1 MLRVILI
8 IGTISLLFSCQRLE
22 RQNNESDEQM
32 FSLKDNSN
40 LLNQNNP
47 FRIRDS
53 IKYYAIIPNVSLY
66 TKLKK
71 FNDLQ
76 DSLQKEI
83 SSENEEKYA
92 EIEKYNYLIIKY
104 LTNLIENHNI
114 SPKRLARKN
123 IKYIQSS
130 DGKIGVLSWNE
141 NTGSAFHSFINLLTY
156 RTKNNKYKTL
166 HLEWINQDFE
176 YTPYAGEI
184 KQIRWL
190 GKSKN
195 QNIYMLFSEGIGC
208 SDCLNKT
215 FISLSLQ
222 NDTIDMDYPLF
233 VDENDLLVDTKNDN
247 LLQFEYKASSKEIHL
262 LLVRDTIVDNTEIPL
277 DTLSQKWKFDGAF
290 FQSVMKEVK
299 TQ

>member
-1 MLRVILI
+1 MIRYLLLCIFA
-8 IGTISLLFSCQRLE
+8 IGMFSCQGPE
-22 RQNNESDEQM
+22 RQGYIAVDEADTISDNNE
-32 FSLKDNSN
+32 F
-40 LLNQNNP
+40 LNQNNP
-47 FRIRDS
+47 FRLRDS
-53 IKYYAIIPNVSLY
+53 IKHYAIIPKISIQA
-66 TKLKK
+66 KLKI
-71 FNDLQ
+71 FNSLQ

-83 SSENEEKYA
+83 SSENEEKYV
-92 EIEKYNYLIIKY
+92 EIEKYNYLTIKH
-104 LTNLIENHNI
+104 LMDLIENHNI

-130 DGKIGVLSWNE
+130 DGKIGVLSWDE
-141 NTGSAFHSFINLLTY
+141 NTGSTFHSFINILTY
-156 RTKNNKYKTL
+156 RTKNNKIKTL
-166 HLEWINQDFE
+166 HLEWINQTFE

-190 GKSKN
+190 GKTET
-195 QNIYMLFSEGIGC
+195 QNIYMLFSRGIGC

-247 LLQFEYKASSKEIHL
+247 LLQFEYMPSSQEIVL
-262 LLVRDTIVDNTEIPL
+262 RLVRDTIVDNSIIPF
-277 DTLSQKWKFDGAF
+277 DTLTQKWKFDGAF
-290 FQSVMKEVK
+290 FQIIEKEVD